1 MFKPEQKYLDGYKFI
16 DLFAGIGGFR
26 LALES
31 LGAECVYSNEWDRN
45 AQKVYYDNFNDL
57 PDGDITKVNEK
68 DIPVHDILCAGFPCQ
83 AFSISG
89 KKKGFEDSRGTLFFD
104 VARIIKEKKPKAF
117 LLENVKGLLNHR
129 SGKTLETIINTL
141 EDDLGYTTYYKVLNA
156 KDYGLAQ
163 NRERIYIVGF
173 LEGGSGYNYPEP
185 SNEKKVIRDIL
196 EEKPVAA
203 RYYLST
209 VYIKSM
215 KAHKARHEALG
226 HGFGYEIRNL
236 DDVAG
241 TIVCGGM
248 GRERNLIIDP
258 RQTDFSNKG
267 HKKGEINNDGLRVMT
282 PLEWERLQGF
292 PDNWTDGLANGH
304 RYKQMGNSVAV
315 PVIEKISE
323 NIIRELLN
331 PTSTPHKKPKQLSLF

>member
-1 MFKPEQKYLDGYKFI
+1 MKEIRII
-16 DLFAGIGGFR
+16 DLFAGVGGIR
-26 LALES
+26 LGFQQAAKMFGIS
-31 LGAECVYSNEWDRN
+31 TKCVLSSEIDKWACMTYE
-45 AQKVYYDNFNDL
+45 KNFGENPYCDV
-57 PDGDITKVNEK
+57 TKIDEK
-68 DIPVHDILCAGFPCQ
+68 EILDFDVCLAGFPCQ
-83 AFSISG
+83 AFSIAG
-89 KKKGFEDSRGTLFFD
+89 KRGGFEDTRGTLFFD

-173 LEGGSGYNYPEP
+173 REGGSGYNYPEP

-236 DDVAG
+236 NDVAG